1 MKNNQLFNNINHIL
15 DIDNSTKRQN
25 YPLLLTLNVP
35 YTSHTM
41 LVLLYE
47 IIKLSQ
53 QFPNSCIIDI
63 KHPQGSLSKV
73 INFSK

>member
-35 YTSHTM
+35 FTSHTM
-41 LVLLYE
+41 STLLY
-47 IIKLSQ
+47 
-53 QFPNSCIIDI
+53 DI
-63 KHPQGSLSKV
+63 VNLSKD
-73 INFSK
+73 FPD